1 MKVKFTNP
9 RNSKEVLFGEIVEIY
24 NGSFVVQSN
33 YTSWLIDP
41 NSDYNFGFIL
51 NEEADRKYAESLNAT
66 VAELDALDDEPE
78 FDSAGFSIADR
89 FEDTEEDTH
98 HCDDPGCN
106 CSI

>member
-1 MKVKFTNP
+1 MKQTALEYFIEELFKQIDYIQVDPKLIEQAKAME
-9 RNSKEVLFGEIVEIY
+9 KEQIKE
-24 NGSFVVQSN
+24 N
-33 YTSWLIDP
+33 
-41 NSDYNFGFIL
+41 
-51 NEEADRKYAESLNAT
+51 
-66 VAELDALDDEPE
+66 EPE

>member
-1 MKVKFTNP
+1 MKQTALEYFIEELFKQIDYIQVDLKLIEQAKAME
-9 RNSKEVLFGEIVEIY
+9 KEQIK
-24 NGSFVVQSN
+24 
-33 YTSWLIDP
+33 
-41 NSDYNFGFIL
+41 
-51 NEEADRKYAESLNAT
+51 EAERKYAEALDRH

>member
-1 MKVKFTNP
+1 MKAKLVA
-9 RNSKEVLFGEIVEIY
+9 
-24 NGSFVVQSN
+24 
-33 YTSWLIDP
+33 YTQATE
-41 NSDYNFGFIL
+41 NFIG
-51 NEEADRKYAESLNAT
+51 
-66 VAELDALDDEPE
+66 LDDVEDIPENDPE

>member
-41 NSDYNFGFIL
+41 NSDYNFAFIL
-51 NEEADRKYAESLNAT
+51 NEEADRKYAEALDRH

>member
-1 MKVKFTNP
+1 MKKTALEYFIEELFKQIDYIQVDPKLIE
-9 RNSKEVLFGEIVEIY
+9 RAKAMEKEQIK
-24 NGSFVVQSN
+24 
-33 YTSWLIDP
+33 
-41 NSDYNFGFIL
+41 
-51 NEEADRKYAESLNAT
+51 EAERKYAEASDRH

>member
-1 MKVKFTNP
+1 MKKTALEYFIEELFKQIDYIQVDLKLIEQAKAME
-9 RNSKEVLFGEIVEIY
+9 KEQIK
-24 NGSFVVQSN
+24 
-33 YTSWLIDP
+33 
-41 NSDYNFGFIL
+41 
-51 NEEADRKYAESLNAT
+51 EAERKYAEALDRH

-78 FDSAGFSIADR
+78 FDSAGFSIAER

>member
-1 MKVKFTNP
+1 ME
-9 RNSKEVLFGEIVEIY
+9 KEQIK
-24 NGSFVVQSN
+24 
-33 YTSWLIDP
+33 
-41 NSDYNFGFIL
+41 
-51 NEEADRKYAESLNAT
+51 EAERKYAEALDRH